1 MSFYVTL
8 KSREFAVCKIQVHT
22 FTKTLLKCRTY
33 LCHTYIFHSFSENLV
48 KLLAVSHKNPITIRD
63 KLRPQIRLVPTKFFD
78 PPTSLLS
85 IFISLL
91 SLCMS
96 NLFYFF
102 FKNLVKF
109 PYVKLI
115 SLILQKNP

>member
-1 MSFYVTL
+1 MYVKL
-8 KSREFAVCKIQVHT
+8 KFTHLQKLHEIAVCD
-22 FTKTLLKCRTY
+22 
-33 LCHTYIFHSFSENLV
+33 TYIFHSFSENLV

-78 PPTSLLS
+78 LPTPLLS

-96 NLFYFF
+96 TLFYFF

-115 SLILQKNP
+115 SLILKKKS